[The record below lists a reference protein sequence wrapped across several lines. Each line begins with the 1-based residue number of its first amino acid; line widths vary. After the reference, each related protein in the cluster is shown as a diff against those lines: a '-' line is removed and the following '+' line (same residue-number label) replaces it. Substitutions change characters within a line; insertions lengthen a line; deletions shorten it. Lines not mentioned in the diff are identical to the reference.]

1 MHDIS
6 AKVCVFE
13 SSATYIRCN
22 DFFSLFFLAGPTK
35 LFQII
40 FLSLFHVEA
49 CNFFFVAAIL
59 KTCCHCYRKNK
70 NG

>member
-1 MHDIS
+1 MTLVR
-6 AKVCVFE
+6 KYVCSKALPPILGVM
-13 SSATYIRCN
+13 I
-22 DFFSLFFLAGPTK
+22 FFSLFFLAGPTK